1 MKPKRQQQDRAFVK
15 REKREIRYR
24 SIAHEMAG
32 KNIQL
37 KTMRLKRTKQTGCMG
52 VSDDSRLLK
61 NIFQL
66 ITAFV

>member
-1 MKPKRQQQDRAFVK
+1 
-15 REKREIRYR
+15 
-24 SIAHEMAG
+24 MAG

-66 ITAFV
+66 LRAFVLPRKQNSLVCTHILKILLLSK